1 MIREIKVLPNMGL
14 RKQAEQVSEIT
25 SATLELLDDLYD
37 TMVSGDGVGIAAP
50 QIGENVKIA
59 IVQIDDEDELLELIN
74 PKIIISTGTDVF
86 VEGCLSI
93 PNVYGTVRRN
103 EKIVV
108 NYLDR
113 EGDQCQ
119 IIAEDY
125 LARVI
130 QHEIDH
136 LNGILFIDK
145 MIEEVPE
152 EELEAYYEKHDY
164 N

>member
-1 MIREIKVLPNMGL
+1 MIREIVVLPDEGL
-14 RKQAEQVSEIT
+14 RQQTAEINEIT
-25 SATLELLDDLYD
+25 SETLDLLDDLYD
-37 TMVSGDGVGIAAP
+37 TMISGDGVGIAAP
-50 QIGENVKIA
+50 QIGAYVKIA
-59 IVQIDDEDELLELIN
+59 IVQLDDSELLELIN
-74 PKIIISTGTDVF
+74 PKIILATGSDVF

-113 EGDQCQ
+113 EGTQCQ
-119 IIAEDY
+119 MIADEY

-145 MIEEVPE
+145 MIAEIPE
-152 EELEAYYEKHDY
+152 NELEAYYEEHDY
-164 N
+164 E

>member
-1 MIREIKVLPNMGL
+1 MIREIVVLPDEGL
-14 RKQAEQVSEIT
+14 RQQTAEINEIT
-25 SATLELLDDLYD
+25 SETLDLLDDLYD
-37 TMVSGDGVGIAAP
+37 TMISGGGVGIAAP
-50 QIGENVKIA
+50 QIGAHVKIA
-59 IVQIDDEDELLELIN
+59 IVQLDDSELLELIN
-74 PKIIISTGTDVF
+74 PKIILATGSDVF

-113 EGDQCQ
+113 EGIQCQ
-119 IIAEDY
+119 MIADEY

-145 MIEEVPE
+145 MIAEIPE
-152 EELEAYYEKHDY
+152 NELEAYYEEHDY
-164 N
+164 E

>member
-1 MIREIKVLPNMGL
+1 MIREIKVLPNDGL
-14 RKQAEQVSEIT
+14 REQTEQIDEISSE
-25 SATLELLDDLYD
+25 TLELLDDLYD

-59 IVQIDDEDELLELIN
+59 LVQIDDEDELLELIN
-74 PKIIISTGTDVF
+74 PKIILATGTDIF

-93 PNVYGTVRRN
+93 PKIYGTVRRN

-113 EGDQCQ
+113 EGEQCQ

-145 MIEEVPE
+145 MIEEIPE
-152 EELEAYYEKHDY
+152 TELEAYYESH